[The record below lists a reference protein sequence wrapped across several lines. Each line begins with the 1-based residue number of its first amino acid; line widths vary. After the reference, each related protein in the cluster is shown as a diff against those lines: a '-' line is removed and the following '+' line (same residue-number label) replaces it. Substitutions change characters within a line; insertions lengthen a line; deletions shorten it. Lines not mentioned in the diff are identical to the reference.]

1 MNARFSSS
9 IARILALVL
18 VLLMLS
24 AFSGWTPP
32 TKSNKNQ
39 VFNRIA
45 SFPVYQ
51 NTDIELETVA
61 EIVAATPNG
70 RTLVYTDAETESI
83 GFVNISDPSN
93 PQPLGAIELDGE
105 PTSVAVTGSLAF
117 VGVNTSPDF
126 VNPSGQLVVI
136 EIFTQTIL
144 QSFDLPG
151 QPDSLAASKNGRYV
165 AIVLENERDEDLGDG
180 EPPQLPGG
188 ALVVVDVYKA
198 SSELVDLTGVA
209 DLFPEDAEPEYVDI
223 NNRNIAVVTL
233 QENNHI
239 ALVDLK
245 KAELIA
251 DFPAGTVDL
260 DQIDILEEDFISL
273 TGSLEDVPRE
283 PDAVTWVSNKVFA
296 TADEG
301 DLFGGSRGFTLF
313 DTNGNTVYEAG
324 NTVEHIAARL
334 GHYPDA
340 RSENKGSEPEGI
352 EYARYRSGKYLFV
365 GLERSSLVLVY
376 KLKRNTVEYVQAL
389 PTGIGPEGLLALPQR
404 DLFVVASEVD
414 NPGGVRSIITLYKL
428 ESGPAD
434 YPTIL
439 SADSAAGTPI
449 TWGALSG
456 LTTDLATDT
465 VYAVRDSF
473 YIKSA
478 IYTVDASA
486 APAIIT
492 DETFLVDS
500 SGLLAAIS
508 PDQVNEDGTVNL
520 DPEGIAM
527 RADGNGF
534 WVAQEGRGTIGD
546 EGRPFEFL
554 NLILGVDAD
563 GNIDDVI
570 TLPES
575 VNDRQ
580 VRFGFEGVTSTG
592 EAGSEVL
599 FVAFQREWADDPDDQ
614 VRIGRYDVA
623 SGEWTFY
630 YYPIEMPAAS
640 GWVGLSEITALDDET
655 FLIVERD
662 NQSSVTAAIKRIYK
676 VSVAGVTPQ
685 ADMAGTPT
693 FPVLEKELV
702 RDLLP
707 DFEATGGQVLDKV
720 EGLTVQSDGTVLV
733 VTDNDGVDD
742 SSGETQFLRLSGL
755 VD

>member
-24 AFSGWTPP
+24 AFSGWAPP

-93 PQPLGAIELDGE
+93 PQPLGAVELDGE

-117 VGVNTSPDF
+117 VGVNTSLDF

-283 PDAVTWVSNKVFA
+283 PDAVAWVSNKVFA

-414 NPGGVRSIITLYKL
+414 DPGGVRSIITLYKL

-456 LTTDLATDT
+456 LTTDPATDT

-486 APAIIT
+486 APAVIT

-520 DPEGIAM
+520 DPEGVAM

-630 YYPIEMPAAS
+630 YYPIEMPAAT

-676 VSVAGVTPQ
+676 VSVAGISPQ